1 MSRRYP
7 EYTSGKLI
15 AAQFVASLGIT
26 GFLFFS
32 LPARAPV
39 MTRLLLSSGGIGI
52 CLLTTDI
59 TLDYL
64 KHTYKK
70 TDSADTKALTNPKSP
85 NIKNQH

>member
-15 AAQFVASLGIT
+15 AAQFAASIAVT
-26 GFLFFS
+26 GFLFYS
-32 LPARAPV
+32 TPARAPV
-39 MTRLLLSSGGIGI
+39 ITRLLLSSGGIGI
-52 CLLTTDI
+52 CAVTADI

-70 TDSADTKALTNPKSP
+70 PDQVDQKSS
-85 NIKNQH
+85 N